1 MVDIYEVFINFEA
14 TSIAYLVRLE
24 MSRYLSC
31 ARDSSTE
38 WNGIRCKSFTAQL
51 NTVQCRKVLSG
62 TFTNDKSDSSM
73 AIGWDER
80 SSINDLKLIVERETT
95 LSAVPKVKKEP
106 PINPKAGKKKRKS
119 AILFLEKM
127 IIEVMSK
134 FDERMSTVGI
144 SDIGISG
151 TEIAMKKSG
160 KCFMPVVNSAI
171 LPTEDNVTTLG
182 WWPLKL

>member
-1 MVDIYEVFINFEA
+1 
-14 TSIAYLVRLE
+14 

-31 ARDSSTE
+31 ARDSSME
-38 WNGIRCKSFTAQL
+38 WNGIRLKKLAIYL
-51 NTVQCRKVLSG
+51 ITVQ
-62 TFTNDKSDSSM
+62 F
-73 AIGWDER
+73 AITYSLIIIALHEPFIRDHFER
-80 SSINDLKLIVERETT
+80 R
-95 LSAVPKVKKEP
+95 
-106 PINPKAGKKKRKS
+106 
-119 AILFLEKM
+119 EKM
-127 IIEVMSK
+127 IIKVMSK